1 MAKLDPH
8 IVAHLEWIGFVRPT
22 GLVVSAPA
30 LVRAQAILNRRDAEG
45 QRLLTQCVKER
56 DVGEDAEKEPY
67 LPDFRAFAGTV
78 LGWRFSPKA
87 YAGMEQS
94 SIPPELEV
102 QLPDSDTILRPAY
115 AVRELDAVRGRTT
128 PSSANAGNA
137 DSTDA
142 CSGWQLLVR
151 ELPTGADFDQVK
163 RGAGGIDASAHGY
176 LERLLRGTGV
186 PAGLLFNGTAVRLV
200 SAPRGENS
208 GWVDFRVAD
217 MLQTAGRPIST
228 ALRLLLSERRLL
240 SLPRSQRLTALLEDS
255 RKFQNEVSER
265 LAEQVLHSLYEL
277 LRGFQAAHDASRG
290 ELLRNW
296 LETQPDEIYRALLT
310 VVLRLVFLLYAE
322 ERDMLPHEN
331 ETFLRHYSLS
341 GLYDRLRE
349 DAALYPDTMDQR
361 FGAWAQLLTLFRM
374 IHDGAK
380 SGDMR
385 LPARPGVLFD
395 PERYDF
401 LDGKIS
407 QSSNSPPSPHS
418 QFSIPLVPDGTIY
431 RVLEKLLVLNGER
444 ISYRALDVEHVGAV
458 YETMMGFRLET
469 ASGHSVAIK
478 AAKKH
483 GAPATVNLEELLGE
497 PGSKRAR
504 WIRDRTDRKLTDK
517 VGKAVREAT
526 SLEALHAALD
536 SVVDKDSTPDL
547 VAQGAMV
554 LQPSEERR
562 RSGSH
567 YTPRE
572 LTGPIV
578 QRTLAPVLDRLR
590 AENGATPRPAQIL
603 DLKVC
608 DPAAGSGAFLV
619 EVCRQLGDAL
629 VEAWHA
635 YGETPDLAGADEIVS
650 ARRLVARRC
659 LYGVDRNPVAVDLTK
674 LSLWLVTLSRDQPLT
689 FVDHAIRHGDSLV
702 GLSMRQIEGFH
713 WKGDAPYFQAGLEV
727 MHASESMKG
736 YFEFRERIRED
747 EEELLQSQ
755 WKKAQHLLY
764 PMKFLG
770 DLVLIAFFEG
780 KQPKEREDKRLEFSE
795 AVESR
800 DAETYR
806 NRARQLR
813 KSEPPL
819 APFHWEI
826 EFPEVFWRRNAG
838 FDSIVGN
845 PPFAGKNTVAVG
857 NVASYPEW
865 LKCMHLESHGNADLV
880 AHFFRRS
887 FNLIRNEGTLGL
899 IAKNTIAQGDTR
911 STGLRWICNQGGSI
925 YYAIRRVKWPGL
937 AAVLVSILN
946 VKKGNNSVSCQLD
959 VRKVEKITAFLF
971 HTGGNE
977 NPAVLKIN
985 KNKSFQGS
993 IVLGMGLTFDDT
1005 DKKGIA
1011 TSLAEMCRLIDQDKH
1026 NKMVIFPYIGGKE
1039 LNSSPTIACH
1049 RYVINFQDYPLKR
1062 TDLDVS
1068 WERADDAQRAK
1079 WLQNGCVPQDYPNP
1093 VAADWPELLRIVEQ
1107 NVRPSRA
1114 ALPPKSNW
1122 NRDVAKRWW
1131 QFAADRRNLREIIA
1145 KLNRVLALGQVSQHL
1160 ALAFLPSCMVFSCKL
1175 YVFPFASYA
1184 AFCALQSRIHE
1195 TWARFFGSTM
1205 EDRLSYTNVD
1215 CFETFPFPI
1224 DWSTRV
1230 DFEVVGKTYYEF
1242 RAELMVGNNEGMTKT
1257 YNRFHDPNEDDSRIV
1272 RLRELHADMDRAVLD
1287 AYGWTDIPTECE
1299 FLLDYEIDEEEWGK
1313 KKKPWRYRWPDPVR
1327 DEVLGRLLELNA
1339 QRAAEERRSGA
1350 TAKAGQR
1357 PKRSSKRSSEGS
1369 PPLFSE

>member
-45 QRLLTQCVKER
+45 QRLLSQCVKER
-56 DVGEDAEKEPY
+56 DVGEEAEKEPY

-87 YAGMEQS
+87 YAGTEQNP
-94 SIPPELEV
+94 IPPELEV
-102 QLPDSDTILRPAY
+102 QLPDSQTILRPAY
-115 AVRELDAVRGRTT
+115 AVRELDAVRGRIP
-128 PSSANAGNA
+128 PSSANSGNA
-137 DSTDA
+137 GSTDDRP
-142 CSGWQLLVR
+142 GWQLLVR

-200 SAPRGENS
+200 SAPCGENS

-265 LAEQVLHSLYEL
+265 LADQVLHSLYEL

-374 IHDGAK
+374 IHDGAR
-380 SGDMR
+380 SADMR

-407 QSSNSPPSPHS
+407 QSSNSPPPPPNS

-444 ISYRALDVEHVGAV
+444 ISYRALDVEHIGAV

-469 ASGHSVAIK
+469 ASGRSVAIK

-497 PGSKRAR
+497 PGSRRAR

-517 VGKAVREAT
+517 VGKSIREAT

-547 VAQGAMV
+547 VTPGAMV

-590 AENGATPRPAQIL
+590 PENGATPGPAQIL

-619 EVCRQLGDAL
+619 EACRQLGDAL

-635 YGETPDLAGADEIVS
+635 YDEIPDLAGEDEIVS
-650 ARRLVARRC
+650 ARRLVARC
-659 LYGVDRNPVAVDLTK
+659 
-674 LSLWLVTLSRDQPLT
+674 
-689 FVDHAIRHGDSLV
+689 
-702 GLSMRQIEGFH
+702 
-713 WKGDAPYFQAGLEV
+713 
-727 MHASESMKG
+727 
-736 YFEFRERIRED
+736 
-747 EEELLQSQ
+747 
-755 WKKAQHLLY
+755 
-764 PMKFLG
+764 
-770 DLVLIAFFEG
+770 
-780 KQPKEREDKRLEFSE
+780 
-795 AVESR
+795 
-800 DAETYR
+800 
-806 NRARQLR
+806 
-813 KSEPPL
+813 
-819 APFHWEI
+819 
-826 EFPEVFWRRNAG
+826 
-838 FDSIVGN
+838 
-845 PPFAGKNTVAVG
+845 
-857 NVASYPEW
+857 
-865 LKCMHLESHGNADLV
+865 
-880 AHFFRRS
+880 
-887 FNLIRNEGTLGL
+887 
-899 IAKNTIAQGDTR
+899 
-911 STGLRWICNQGGSI
+911 
-925 YYAIRRVKWPGL
+925 
-937 AAVLVSILN
+937 
-946 VKKGNNSVSCQLD
+946 
-959 VRKVEKITAFLF
+959 
-971 HTGGNE
+971 
-977 NPAVLKIN
+977 
-985 KNKSFQGS
+985 
-993 IVLGMGLTFDDT
+993 
-1005 DKKGIA
+1005 
-1011 TSLAEMCRLIDQDKH
+1011 
-1026 NKMVIFPYIGGKE
+1026 
-1039 LNSSPTIACH
+1039 
-1049 RYVINFQDYPLKR
+1049 KR
-1062 TDLDVS
+1062 T
-1068 WERADDAQRAK
+1068 
-1079 WLQNGCVPQDYPNP
+1079 
-1093 VAADWPELLRIVEQ
+1093 
-1107 NVRPSRA
+1107 
-1114 ALPPKSNW
+1114 
-1122 NRDVAKRWW
+1122 
-1131 QFAADRRNLREIIA
+1131 
-1145 KLNRVLALGQVSQHL
+1145 
-1160 ALAFLPSCMVFSCKL
+1160 
-1175 YVFPFASYA
+1175 
-1184 AFCALQSRIHE
+1184 
-1195 TWARFFGSTM
+1195 
-1205 EDRLSYTNVD
+1205 
-1215 CFETFPFPI
+1215 
-1224 DWSTRV
+1224 
-1230 DFEVVGKTYYEF
+1230 
-1242 RAELMVGNNEGMTKT
+1242 
-1257 YNRFHDPNEDDSRIV
+1257 
-1272 RLRELHADMDRAVLD
+1272 
-1287 AYGWTDIPTECE
+1287 
-1299 FLLDYEIDEEEWGK
+1299 
-1313 KKKPWRYRWPDPVR
+1313 
-1327 DEVLGRLLELNA
+1327 LELRQND
-1339 QRAAEERRSGA
+1339 
-1350 TAKAGQR
+1350 T
-1357 PKRSSKRSSEGS
+1357 
-1369 PPLFSE
+1369 